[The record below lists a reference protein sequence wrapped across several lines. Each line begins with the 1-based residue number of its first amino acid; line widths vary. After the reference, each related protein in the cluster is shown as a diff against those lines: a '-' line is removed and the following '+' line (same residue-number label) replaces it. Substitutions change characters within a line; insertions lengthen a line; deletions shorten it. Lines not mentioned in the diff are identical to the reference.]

1 MDTAS
6 HKPAYDI
13 LREENGEWVPA
24 ECGDGTDAG
33 GITLPQEVLDRVTEG
48 RPGKLEVEGEA
59 YWIKP
64 TASQP
69 TQGEKTKVLIKL

>member
-1 MDTAS
+1 MNSTY
-6 HKPAYDI
+6 HKPTYDI

-24 ECGDGTDAG
+24 ECGDGPDA
-33 GITLPQEVLDRVTEG
+33 IILPQEVLDRVSEG

-69 TQGEKTKVLIKL
+69 T

>member
-1 MDTAS
+1 MNTTF

-24 ECGDGTDAG
+24 GCGDGPHAG
-33 GITLPQEVLDRVTEG
+33 GINLPQEVLNRVSEG

-59 YWIKP
+59 YRIKP

-69 TQGEKTKVLIKL
+69 TQGEKTEYA